1 MKYIPF
7 LYIVVIFALI
17 GCRNENEYLEYQE
30 PINEKYLREYVEI
43 YNESGSN
50 HWVGRHWV
58 GRYVMLDYD
67 FFIGIE
73 TPIENRFAMVFAKD
87 NDKCNSFEYDAIFM
101 YLPNSQDSISYY
113 YKNNLIKIQSYIE
126 QSSYFNQNCKFKNKV
141 NVLKYVVQQ
150 LICFLEI
157 PKNCTGT
164 YANTKRKRCIQ
175 LIDEDIKGDTICW
188 TFGSTIKN
196 NTYSLSL
203 LKTNESVNLLLQ

>member
-17 GCRNENEYLEYQE
+17 GCRNENEYFEDQE
-30 PINEKYLREYVEI
+30 PIREISFFNRLEHDREVYYFGEYI
-43 YNESGSN
+43 
-50 HWVGRHWV
+50 
-58 GRYVMLDYD
+58 MLDYD
-67 FFIGIE
+67 FFIGIK
-73 TPIENRFAMVFAKD
+73 TPIENRFAMAFAKY
-87 NDKCNSFEYDAIFM
+87 NDKCNSFKYDVIDM
-101 YLPNSQDSISYY
+101 CLSDSQDSIPYY
-113 YKNNLIKIQSYIE
+113 YKNNLMKIQSYIE

>member
-1 MKYIPF
+1 MKYISF

-17 GCRNENEYLEYQE
+17 GCRNENEYFEDQE
-30 PINEKYLREYVEI
+30 PIREISFFNRLEHDREVYYLGEYI
-43 YNESGSN
+43 
-50 HWVGRHWV
+50 
-58 GRYVMLDYD
+58 MLDYD

-87 NDKCNSFEYDAIFM
+87 NDKCNSFEYDAIVM

-164 YANTKRKRCIQ
+164 YADTKRNRCIQ
-175 LIDEDIKGDTICW
+175 LIDEDIKDDTICW

>member
-1 MKYIPF
+1 MKYISF

-30 PINEKYLREYVEI
+30 PIREISFFNRLEHDREVYYFGEYI
-43 YNESGSN
+43 
-50 HWVGRHWV
+50 
-58 GRYVMLDYD
+58 MLDYD
-67 FFIGIE
+67 FFVGID
-73 TPIENRFAMVFAKD
+73 TPPKNRFAMAFAKY
-87 NDKCNSFEYDAIFM
+87 NDKCNSFKYDVIDM
-101 YLPNSQDSISYY
+101 CLSDSQDSIPYY
-113 YKNNLIKIQSYIE
+113 YKNNLMKIQSYIE

-164 YANTKRKRCIQ
+164 YADTKRKRCIQ

>member
-1 MKYIPF
+1 MKYISF

-43 YNESGSN
+43 YNESGIN
-50 HWVGRHWV
+50 HYWV

-87 NDKCNSFEYDAIFM
+87 NDKCNSFEYDAIVM

-141 NVLKYVVQQ
+141 NVQDCGRTVRPGIYRFPPNQAR
-150 LICFLEI
+150 
-157 PKNCTGT
+157 CTPHSAG
-164 YANTKRKRCIQ
+164 AS
-175 LIDEDIKGDTICW
+175 
-188 TFGSTIKN
+188 GSETSA
-196 NTYSLSL
+196 SLSGL
-203 LKTNESVNLLLQ
+203 

>member
-1 MKYIPF
+1 MKYISF

-17 GCRNENEYLEYQE
+17 GCRNENEYFEDQE
-30 PINEKYLREYVEI
+30 PIREISFFNRLEHDREVYYFGEYI
-43 YNESGSN
+43 
-50 HWVGRHWV
+50 
-58 GRYVMLDYD
+58 MLDYD

-87 NDKCNSFEYDAIFM
+87 NDKCNSFEYDAIVM

-164 YANTKRKRCIQ
+164 YADTKRKRCIQ
-175 LIDEDIKGDTICW
+175 LIDEDIKDDTICW